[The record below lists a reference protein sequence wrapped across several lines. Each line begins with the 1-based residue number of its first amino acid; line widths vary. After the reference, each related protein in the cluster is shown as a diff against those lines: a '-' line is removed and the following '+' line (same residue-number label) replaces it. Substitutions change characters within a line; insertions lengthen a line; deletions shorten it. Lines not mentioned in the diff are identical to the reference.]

1 MMRLYLIRH
10 GMTFGNTLGRYIGTT
25 DEPLTEDGRAAL
37 EQLSYPGTELLFASP
52 LLRCRETAGILFPE
66 MEPEIVKGFAECD
79 FGTFEN
85 KNYKE
90 LDGNGDYQRWID
102 SNGTLPFPGGESP
115 EAFRKRC
122 VEAFDAVM
130 DICRKRKAGSAACV
144 VHGGTIMS
152 ILAEYAVPREEF
164 YHWQVRNGEGYVCTV
179 DLTQWG
185 NGNRKIKVQ
194 GRI

>member
-52 LLRCRETAGILFPE
+52 LLRCRETAEILFPE

-79 FGTFEN
+79 FGAFEN

-130 DICRKRKAGSAACV
+130 DICRKKKAGSAACV

-152 ILAEYAVPREEF
+152 ILAEYAVPGEEF

-185 NGNRKIKVQ
+185 NGNREIKVQ

>member
-52 LLRCRETAGILFPE
+52 LLRCRETAEILFPE

-79 FGTFEN
+79 FGAFEN

-152 ILAEYAVPREEF
+152 ILAEYAVPGEEF

-185 NGNRKIKVQ
+185 NGNREIKVQ

>member
-37 EQLSYPGTELLFASP
+37 EQFSYPGTELLFASP
-52 LLRCRETAGILFPE
+52 LLRCRETAEILFPE

-79 FGTFEN
+79 FGAFEN

-130 DICRKRKAGSAACV
+130 DICRERKAGSAACV

-152 ILAEYAVPREEF
+152 ILAEYAVPGEEF

-179 DLTQWG
+179 DLAQWG
-185 NGNRKIKVQ
+185 NGNREIKVQ

>member
-37 EQLSYPGTELLFASP
+37 EQLSYPGTELLFTSP
-52 LLRCRETAGILFPE
+52 LLRCRETAEILFPE

-79 FGTFEN
+79 FGAFEN

-130 DICRKRKAGSAACV
+130 DICRKKKAGSAACV

-152 ILAEYAVPREEF
+152 ILAEYAVPGEEF

-185 NGNRKIKVQ
+185 NGNREIKVQ

>member
-52 LLRCRETAGILFPE
+52 LLRCRETAELLFPE

-79 FGTFEN
+79 FGAFEN

-152 ILAEYAVPREEF
+152 ILAEYAVPGEEF

-185 NGNRKIKVQ
+185 NGNREIKVQ

>member
-52 LLRCRETAGILFPE
+52 LLRCRETAEILFPE

-79 FGTFEN
+79 FGAFEN

-122 VEAFDAVM
+122 VEALDAVM

-152 ILAEYAVPREEF
+152 ILAEYAVPGEEF

-185 NGNRKIKVQ
+185 NGNREIKVQ

>member
-52 LLRCRETAGILFPE
+52 LLRCRETAEILFPE
-66 MEPEIVKGFAECD
+66 MKPEIVKGFAECD
-79 FGTFEN
+79 FGAFEN

-152 ILAEYAVPREEF
+152 ILAEYAVPGEEF

-185 NGNRKIKVQ
+185 NGNREIKVQ

>member
-66 MEPEIVKGFAECD
+66 MKPEIVKGFAECD
-79 FGTFEN
+79 FGAFEN

-130 DICRKRKAGSAACV
+130 DICREKKAGSAACV

-152 ILAEYAVPREEF
+152 ILAEYAVPGEEF

-185 NGNRKIKVQ
+185 NGNREIKVQ

>member
-10 GMTFGNTLGRYIGTT
+10 GMTFGNTLGRYIGIT

-52 LLRCRETAGILFPE
+52 LLRCRETAEILFPE

-79 FGTFEN
+79 FGAFEN

-152 ILAEYAVPREEF
+152 ILAEYAVPGEEF

-185 NGNRKIKVQ
+185 NGNREIKVQ